1 MKAMEIQLVVGL
13 FGFCS
18 PVQSTT
24 GSTVSSGT
32 LLPLGVESG
41 PLVSS
46 WPSATLPHPE
56 LSVAFEGLLLS
67 RRSLCAAALPPAID
81 WPCLLFSV
89 RLLIEGGRQ
98 VPWSRGL
105 GHALQIWAKGTGQP

>member
-1 MKAMEIQLVVGL
+1 MPRNEQAVKVKAMEIQLVVGL

-46 WPSATLPHPE
+46 WPS
-56 LSVAFEGLLLS
+56 EGLQGVMK
-67 RRSLCAAALPPAID
+67 SLPQVFQALASTI
-81 WPCLLFSV
+81 F
-89 RLLIEGGRQ
+89 
-98 VPWSRGL
+98 
-105 GHALQIWAKGTGQP
+105 

>member
-1 MKAMEIQLVVGL
+1 MPRNEQAVKVKAMEIQLVVGL

-56 LSVAFEGLLLS
+56 LSVAFEGLPSIPALLYCTC
-67 RRSLCAAALPPAID
+67 LCSPSGNEGWTLAG
-81 WPCLLFSV
+81 WGQRFFWV
-89 RLLIEGGRQ
+89 RLEDKR
-98 VPWSRGL
+98 
-105 GHALQIWAKGTGQP
+105 